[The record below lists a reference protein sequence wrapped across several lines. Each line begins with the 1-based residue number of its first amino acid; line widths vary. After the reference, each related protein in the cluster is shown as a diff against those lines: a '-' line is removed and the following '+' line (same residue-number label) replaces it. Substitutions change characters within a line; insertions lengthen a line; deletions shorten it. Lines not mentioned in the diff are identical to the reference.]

1 MMDVFT
7 RSTHYFAACSSG
19 TTLFGIPSWYS
30 YLTVKTNPVT
40 KTCDV
45 VNFQVPGSFINIG
58 LALLDMALHIAAI
71 AAVAYVIYGG
81 ILLVMSRGEPD
92 KAAQG
97 RQAIINALIGLVIA
111 LISVGLV
118 GFLGNKLG

>member
-1 MMDVFT
+1 MMDVFV
-7 RSTHYFAACSSG
+7 RGMQNFAACTSG

-30 YLTVKTNPVT
+30 YLTVKENGTT
-40 KTCDV
+40 HTCDV
-45 VNFQVPGSFINIG
+45 VNFQVPGSFLNIG
-58 LALLDMALHIAAI
+58 LALLDMALHIAAL

-111 LISVGLV
+111 LIAVGFV
-118 GFLGNKLG
+118 GFLGSKLG

>member
-7 RSTHYFAACSSG
+7 RGTHYFAACTSG

-45 VNFQVPGSFINIG
+45 VNFQVPGSFLNIG
-58 LALLDMALHIAAI
+58 LAILDMALHLAAI
-71 AAVAYVIYGG
+71 VAVGFVIYGG

-97 RQAIINALIGLVIA
+97 RQAIINALIGLVITIIA
-111 LISVGLV
+111 VGFV
-118 GFLGNKLG
+118 GFLGSKLG